1 MAEAITA
8 KIQYK
13 LTKKKI
19 LIRILLEKEPDL
31 NNFSNIK
38 NKMEKNGEII
48 MIHKKI
54 SLRINWLKGRSLREE
69 KKKTLN
75 GNSSFSV

>member
-54 SLRINWLKGRSLREE
+54 SLRIN
-69 KKKTLN
+69 
-75 GNSSFSV
+75 

>member
-48 MIHKKI
+48 MIHKK
-54 SLRINWLKGRSLREE
+54 N
-69 KKKTLN
+69 
-75 GNSSFSV
+75 